1 MAKKLVHIPLKEL
14 MLIIVLFIVLL
25 LISTAFLV
33 WKDIQHAE
41 NKFNQQSRLL
51 YNDLS
56 KNISDINDVLN
67 GFVALY
73 NAVGVVD
80 PDQFSYYAKEM
91 LHGYRAIDTI
101 KILTRVDQAFRQEYT
116 DMMSEEGFPAF
127 EIQEGERGKPRQWK
141 PSLNKSTYYP
151 VTAIEPLTP
160 EKIIEI
166 GYDAYSLPAFRK
178 AIDTAINTGEVSAV
192 SDINIT
198 NGNRGYTAFKPI
210 YAGRIIPDSE
220 EEKKSQALYLVSVFI
235 ELQNLLTSKNIS
247 SGVNASLYHKDKLTG
262 IYNKLLNRQA
272 ADIKTPTAFQ
282 FTEFKYNR
290 PVDNQ
295 GQSLMLSVSKVIGF
309 EVIRSRVI
317 LVAILIWGG
326 FAFLILYIIN
336 SNYIQ
341 RMEREASL
349 TAWQWEKERADVT
362 LHSLADAV
370 ITTNLEGVVDYMN
383 PVAEK
388 LTGWTSYHAVGRG
401 IEDVFKL
408 IDEAN
413 EKPQPCPVAEC
424 IRRGVLKHSDA
435 DISLINRRGE
445 MLSIDYSIAP
455 MYDQN
460 KNVIGGVLVFQDVG
474 SSRMMSKLLSYQAT
488 HDDLTGLYNRREF
501 ERRMSRSIER
511 IFRYKE
517 HYVLLYM
524 DLDQFKVVNDRCGH
538 VGGDLV
544 LRQISELVTPL
555 IKERETFARLGG
567 DEFGVLLEGYTLEEA
582 KSVAKEILDAIRKY
596 RFHWSGKIFEI
607 GVSIG
612 IVDIDSGM
620 QSISNI
626 MGHADAACYMAKDL
640 GGNNSQVYQ
649 VDDADYKQRKD
660 QMRWVQRI
668 TQAFADSRFILF
680 AQKIVSLHK
689 ESEEHYEI
697 LMRMLGDNGE
707 LLVPQEYIIA
717 AERYGS
723 MQDIDRWVIRNAFIH
738 ISQYVHNRENDPNL
752 PLRHYAIN
760 LSGHTLSSNSM
771 IDYVKEQFKEFPGA
785 INHVIFEITETVAIS
800 NLASA
805 QHFISEFKS
814 MGVRFSLDD
823 FGTGV
828 SSFNYLK
835 NLKVDY
841 LKIDGGFVRE
851 MMIDPVDY
859 AMVKSISHIGHVMGI
874 KTIAEHAETR
884 EVCDNL
890 REIGVDYA
898 QGFYLHEP
906 EKLDNLILGITDK
919 SEAV

>member
-1 MAKKLVHIPLKEL
+1 MI
-14 MLIIVLFIVLL
+14 FIVLL
-25 LISTAFLV
+25 VMSMAFLL

-41 NKFNQQSRLL
+41 NIFNQQTRQL
-51 YNDLS
+51 YSDLS
-56 KNISDINDVLN
+56 KNISEINDVLN
-67 GFVALY
+67 GFTALY
-73 NAVGVVD
+73 NTVENVD
-80 PDQFSYYAKEM
+80 PDQFSNYARDM
-91 LHGYRAIDTI
+91 LRGYPAINTI
-101 KILTRVDQAFRQEYT
+101 KILTRVDQPFRKKFT
-116 DMMSEEGFPAF
+116 HMMSEEGFPTF
-127 EIQEGERGKPRQWK
+127 KIVEGDRNKPQQW
-141 PSLNKSTYYP
+141 SLSRKKSFYYP
-151 VTAIEPLTP
+151 VTAIEPLLP

-166 GYDAYSLPAFRK
+166 GYDLYSLPDFQK
-178 AIDTAINTGEVSAV
+178 AIDAAIVSGKVSTV
-192 SDINIT
+192 SDVNIA
-198 NGNRGYTAFKPI
+198 NGANGYTAFKTV
-210 YAGRIIPDSE
+210 YAGRITPTTE
-220 EEKKSQALYLVSVFI
+220 VERKSQALYVISVFM
-235 ELQNLLTSKNIS
+235 ELKDLLSSKRMNS
-247 SGVNASLYHKDKLTG
+247 HLNVSLYNKNTLTG
-262 IYNKLLNRQA
+262 IHTRLLNKNATIQNNSSGFHFMEYKFNKA
-272 ADIKTPTAFQ
+272 V
-282 FTEFKYNR
+282 E
-290 PVDNQ
+290 NQ
-295 GQSLMLSVSKVIGF
+295 GQSLLLSVSKVVGLD
-309 EVIRSRVI
+309 VIRSKVI
-317 LVAILIWGG
+317 LVAILIWGA

-336 SNYIQ
+336 SNYA
-341 RMEREASL
+341 RRREREESL

-362 LHSLADAV
+362 LHSLADGV
-370 ITTNLEGVVDYMN
+370 ITTNVEGVIEYMN

-388 LTGWTSYHAVGRG
+388 LTGWASYHAIGRG

-408 IDEAN
+408 IDEAS
-413 EKPQPCPVAEC
+413 EQSLPCPVVEC
-424 IRRGVLKHSDA
+424 IQRGVLKHSDA
-435 DISLINRRGE
+435 DISLENRKGDL
-445 MLSIDYSIAP
+445 LSVDYSIAP

-460 KNVIGGVLVFQDVG
+460 RNVLGGVLVFQDVG

-511 IFRYKE
+511 IFKYKE
-517 HYVLLYM
+517 HYILLYM

-544 LRQISELVTPL
+544 LRQITELVTPL
-555 IKERETFARLGG
+555 IRERETFARLGG

-582 KSVAKEILDAIRKY
+582 KNIAKDILNAIRKY

-620 QSISNI
+620 QSISTI

-640 GGNNSQVYQ
+640 NGNNIQVYQ

-680 AQKIVSLHK
+680 VQKIVSLHS
-689 ESEEHYEI
+689 EPEEHYEI
-697 LMRMLGDNGE
+697 LMRMLGDDGE

-723 MQDIDRWVIRNAFIH
+723 MQDIDRWVVRNAFIH
-738 ISQYVHNRENDPNL
+738 ISQYVKNRQNDNSL
-752 PLRHYAIN
+752 PLRRFAIN
-760 LSGHTLSSNSM
+760 LSGHTLSSNNM
-771 IDYVKEQFKEFPGA
+771 IEYVKEQLKEYPG
-785 INHVIFEITETVAIS
+785 ISDYVIFEITETVAIT
-800 NLASA
+800 NLSSA
-805 QHFISEFKS
+805 QHFISEFIS

-851 MMIDPVDY
+851 MMIDPVDF

-884 EVCDNL
+884 EVCDSL
-890 REIGVDYA
+890 RDIGVDYA

-906 EKLDNLILGITDK
+906 EKLENLTQGRMDK
-919 SEAV
+919 PEAV